1 MKKTAETTL
10 KRVFGYEAFR
20 SDQLECIEA
29 LEKGKNTFLIK
40 PTGGGKSLIY
50 QFLAA
55 SNNKVVVVSPLI
67 ALMEDQVYNA
77 KKYGISS
84 VCLHSQMSSGARE
97 ERLKRWE
104 KGEVDLIFMTPE
116 RFFKP
121 EFRKRFLKVKADY
134 FVVDEAHCA
143 ALWGHDFRPD
153 YSKLKEI
160 RAFLDNPPT
169 MCCTATATKATEAEV
184 IKSVGLDEAPSG
196 DSNGETSEESSGE
209 SSSQVKVFRAS
220 VLRENLNHE
229 FIECFDFKEKT
240 EQLLKL
246 KLNEG
251 PTLIYFSL
259 IKTLE
264 EVASQ
269 FEAMGLNIAKYH
281 SKLPPKMR
289 RSNQEAFIKDEVDFM
304 FATPAFG
311 LGVDKPN
318 IRNLINFELPGSI
331 ESYVQEFGRAGRD
344 GKPSKCVLLY
354 TQEDIAQQMDF
365 IKWGS
370 PDANTITW
378 VYRQIEKTKDIGLPE
393 NQVFDLKKKM
403 NFFNTYDFRLES
415 SINILL
421 RWGCIEKK
429 GTLFFKGP
437 EPIETVPDVANDLSA
452 KLIMVQQK
460 KLLDLINLVRLESKD
475 EFDFKVESYF
485 KDEVPQDLTS
495 EEVEEDKQDS
505 Q

>member
-1 MKKTAETTL
+1 MKKNAETTL
-10 KRVFGYEAFR
+10 KKVFGYEAFR
-20 SDQLECIEA
+20 SDQYECIEA

-55 SNNKVVVVSPLI
+55 KKNKVVVVSPLI

-77 KKYGISS
+77 KKYAISS

-97 ERLKRWE
+97 DRLKRWE

-116 RFFKP
+116 RFFKT
-121 EFRKRFLKVKADY
+121 EFRKRFLKVNVDY

-160 RAFLDNPPT
+160 RGFLNHPPT
-169 MCCTATATKATEAEV
+169 MCCTATATKATESEV
-184 IKSVGLDEAPSG
+184 IKSVGLA
-196 DSNGETSEESSGE
+196 EESAGE
-209 SSSQVKVFRAS
+209 GSSEVEVFRAS

-240 EQLLKL
+240 QQLLKL

-264 EVASQ
+264 EVAQQ

-281 SKLPPKMR
+281 SKLPPKIR
-289 RSNQEAFIKDEVDFM
+289 RANQEVFINDEVDFM
-304 FATPAFG
+304 LATPAFG

-344 GKPSKCVLLY
+344 GKPSNCVLLY

-378 VYRQIEKTKDIGLPE
+378 VHRQIEKTKDIGLPE

-437 EPIETVPDVANDLSA
+437 EPIETVPDVSNDFSA

-460 KLLDLINLVRLESKD
+460 KLLDLINLVRLESKED
-475 EFDFKVESYF
+475 FDFRVESYF
-485 KDEVPQDLTS
+485 KDDEPQDSTS
-495 EEVEEDKQDS
+495 EEI
-505 Q
+505 